1 MRKKLHKTP
10 FALFI
15 CPVSIAYWPSVIIP
29 VSIHALYSWPPALK
43 HKTIHMSP
51 CPFHIETIIFSV
63 WVRSFKIRLTFNFS
77 WERPNHFEMSSLL
90 LVAICSNN
98 QTWSFDRLS
107 NRKRCFFSFL
117 QFDAWLNSTATSRQ
131 DMIDDGRTFQIIK
144 YTQRT
149 KKSGGHWESRIRF
162 RCGARHVTASYI
174 LITRSTMVVF
184 FWISSKRKRKD
195 KVAI

>member
-1 MRKKLHKTP
+1 MSSIDCVLTLCHSCSYSRLIFMATIKTQN
-10 FALFI
+10 
-15 CPVSIAYWPSVIIP
+15 VIR
-29 VSIHALYSWPPALK
+29 
-43 HKTIHMSP
+43 MSS

-63 WVRSFKIRLTFNFS
+63 WVPSFKIRLTFNFS
-77 WERPNHFEMSSLL
+77 WERPKHFEHFEMSSLS

-144 YTQRT
+144 YKQRT
-149 KKSGGHWESRIRF
+149 KKSDGHWESRIRF
-162 RCGARHVTASYI
+162 RCGALHVTASYI
-174 LITRSTMVVF
+174 LIARSTMVVF
-184 FWISSKRKRKD
+184 FFYFFKKE
-195 KVAI
+195 A